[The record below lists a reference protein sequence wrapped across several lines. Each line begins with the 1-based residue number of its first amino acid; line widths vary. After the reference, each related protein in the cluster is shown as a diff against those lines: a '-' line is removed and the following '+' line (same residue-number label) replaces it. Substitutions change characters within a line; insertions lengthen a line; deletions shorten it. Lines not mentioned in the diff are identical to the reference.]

1 MASGQVQFRQPVAMC
16 HVSTGCQVIS
26 ESWYEFARLNTDSQG
41 HGVFSGKRGRMIP
54 LKGKRAKIERDFA
67 KALALEVANAGS
79 LSYRAA
85 AARLRR
91 LERSFLPMLP
101 AKSAD
106 ALEVRRRIA
115 EQIYHQALSH
125 GCSPAVCRAKLR
137 ALSRLGFTDV
147 ERKAHFFL
155 LDARAA
161 LSRGDKSLA
170 RRTAATMI
178 RELED
183 APRRG
188 RNPLRKELLGL
199 TKDLLRQAGDPG
211 AMEAVP

>member
-1 MASGQVQFRQPVAMC
+1 MVR
-16 HVSTGCQVIS
+16 
-26 ESWYEFARLNTDSQG
+26 
-41 HGVFSGKRGRMIP
+41 
-54 LKGKRAKIERDFA
+54 LKGKRAKIEGDFA

-85 AARLRR
+85 VAGLRR

-106 ALEVRRRIA
+106 VLELRRRIA

-125 GCSPAVCRAKLR
+125 GCSPAVCGDKLR
-137 ALSRLGFTDV
+137 ALSKLGFTDV
-147 ERKAHFFL
+147 ERKAHFYL

-161 LSRGDKSLA
+161 LLRGDKPLA
-170 RRTAATMI
+170 RRKATTMI

-183 APRRG
+183 APKRG

-199 TKDLLRQAGDPG
+199 TKALVRQATDPG
-211 AMEAVP
+211 AMEAIS